1 MAGRAAAQLGLQ
13 SANRMS
19 EPSQAAASGA
29 AGPAAAVPA
38 LAQRVDRVALRA
50 PVFISDL
57 HLSTQRPDTVAR
69 FLAFLGALPPA
80 TAELV
85 ILGDL
90 FEFWAGDDALGGSD
104 PDDALGATVAQS
116 LADLAGRGIAV
127 YLMHGNRD
135 LLLGEAFLARSRA
148 QLLADP
154 AVAMVGGATGA
165 GEPLAL
171 LLSHGDAWCTL
182 DLPYQAFRRQAR
194 DAAFQAGF
202 LHQPLAQRRALIGQA
217 RARSEA
223 GKQQM
228 AMEIMDV
235 TPDAVA
241 GALRAA
247 GLRHVLHGHTHRPA
261 HHEFALD
268 GQAAHRWVLPDWEI
282 EATPPR
288 GGGLMWRDGDL
299 QALGVAL

>member
-1 MAGRAAAQLGLQ
+1 MTDKVPPTRPGLA
-13 SANRMS
+13 S
-19 EPSQAAASGA
+19 AAS
-29 AGPAAAVPA
+29 AAAVPA
-38 LAQRVDRVALRA
+38 RAARIDRVALRA

-57 HLSTQRPDTVAR
+57 HLSAQRPATVAG
-69 FLAFLGALPPA
+69 FLAFVGTLPA
-80 TAELV
+80 STAELV

-90 FEFWAGDDALGGSD
+90 FEFWAGDDALGGAEA
-104 PDDALGATVAQS
+104 DDALGLTVAQA
-116 LADLAGRGIAV
+116 LADLAGRGIGV

-154 AVAMVGGATGA
+154 TVARVGGAA
-165 GEPLAL
+165 DSGESLDL

-194 DAAFQAGF
+194 DPAFQAGF
-202 LHQPLAQRRALIGQA
+202 LGQPLAQRRALIGQA

-223 GKQQM
+223 GKQQL

-241 GALRAA
+241 AALRAA

-261 HHEFALD
+261 HHAFSLD
-268 GQAAHRWVLPDWEI
+268 GEPAHRWVLPDWEI
-282 EATPPR
+282 EAAPPR
-288 GGGLMWRDGDL
+288 GGGLVWQAGGL
-299 QALGVAL
+299 QPLPA